1 MMLERTRYT
10 AMMSL
15 MRSPAS
21 DCALEPIGNR
31 SGWQVLTRRRYAR
44 LILPVLACFLGYSQC
59 LVVRSYHA
67 ARCFRYSPLIDGA
80 RDKKRIFQ
88 IAYTEGLL
96 ITRAELLKAHGYD
109 VVSVL
114 SNEAAKRLLDKSH
127 RYDLFIVGHAAPR
140 ETREAMFQWFRA
152 AFPKSKI
159 LALTSPYEGQLSGA
173 DYSVPLSDPE
183 AWLGAVVSAAS
194 SNDTRTS
201 RQSG

>member
-1 MMLERTRYT
+1 MKDREEEWQELCKLAAIEQDPKNLLKLTSRIGELLE
-10 AMMSL
+10 
-15 MRSPAS
+15 
-21 DCALEPIGNR
+21 EKE
-31 SGWQVLTRRRYAR
+31 RRLRGLRA
-44 LILPVLACFLGYSQC
+44 G
-59 LVVRSYHA
+59 
-67 ARCFRYSPLIDGA
+67 DGTL
-80 RDKKRIFQ
+80 DKKRIFQ

-96 ITRAELLKAHGYD
+96 ITRAELLKAHGYE

-114 SNEAAKRLLDKSH
+114 SNEAAKRHLDKSQ

-140 ETREAMFQWFRA
+140 ETREAMFRWLRA